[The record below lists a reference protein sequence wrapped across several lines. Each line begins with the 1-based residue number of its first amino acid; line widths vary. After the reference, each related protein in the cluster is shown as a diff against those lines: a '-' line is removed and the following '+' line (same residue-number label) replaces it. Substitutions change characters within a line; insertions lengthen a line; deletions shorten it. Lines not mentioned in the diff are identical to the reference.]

1 MSQKIN
7 LEMFKETFNL
17 MKKAIK
23 VSTWT
28 TENEKTHELVFIDLW
43 SQWYYE
49 ICWDKTPDHPTESMR
64 LTNTLELNL
73 MT

>member
-28 TENEKTHELVFIDLW
+28 TENEKTHELMSIYLW
-43 SQWYYE
+43 SLQYYE
-49 ICWDKTPDHPTESMR
+49 GCRDKTPII
-64 LTNTLELNL
+64 LKKLKW
-73 MT
+73 